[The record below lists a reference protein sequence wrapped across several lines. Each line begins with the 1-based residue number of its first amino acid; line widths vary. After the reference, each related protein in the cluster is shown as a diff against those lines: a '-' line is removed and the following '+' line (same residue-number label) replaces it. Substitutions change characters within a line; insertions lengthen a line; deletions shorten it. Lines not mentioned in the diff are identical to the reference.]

1 MNVTGAQAIAISLI
15 AEAVDTV
22 FGYPGGA
29 IMPTYDALLEYEN
42 DINHILVRHEQAAVH
57 SAAGYSRSL
66 KKTGVVI
73 ATSGP
78 GATNLITG
86 IADALIDSTPIVC
99 ITGQVFSGLLGTDAF
114 QEADII
120 GMTVASTK
128 WNYQITEASEIP
140 FIIKK
145 AFEISQSGRP
155 GPVLLDITK
164 DAQTNCFNYVAQ
176 TSNFNARWNKK
187 FLMDMNIINAAAL
200 IINKAKRPLILLGQG
215 VVISGAESELL
226 QLAEKGDIPVACTLL
241 GLSGFPSNHDLYK
254 GMLGMHGNYSANIL
268 SNKADVVIAIGMRF
282 DDRVTGDLDDYLPE
296 AQIIHIDIDDAEL
309 NKNVKVDIG
318 ILADAKEALI
328 ALLPFIKD
336 SSHVKW
342 NSQFD
347 HYYLEEKKAV
357 ILPETKP
364 DSGQI
369 KMAEVVNHLSNTI
382 TSEFVI
388 VTDVGQHQMIS
399 ARYCKF
405 KKSDIWI
412 TSGGL
417 GTMGF
422 ALPAAIGAKIGLKN
436 TKEVIAII
444 GDGGIQMTIQELALL
459 RQEEINLKII
469 ILNNSHLGMVRQ
481 WQELFF
487 NKRYSYT
494 NISSPNF
501 EKISDAYGIKSRSIS
516 NRKNL
521 YSAIDDLLN
530 AKEPFLLEVNVEQQE
545 NVFPMVPTG
554 ASISKTK
561 LSIGDL
567 YVK

>member
-15 AEAVDTV
+15 EEGVDTI

-42 DINHILVRHEQAAVH
+42 NINHILVRHEQAAVH

-66 KKTGVVI
+66 NKVGVVI

-120 GMTVASTK
+120 GMTVAATK
-128 WNYQITEASEIP
+128 WNYQITKSSEIP

-164 DAQTNCFNYVAQ
+164 DAQINIFNYLPQ
-176 TSNFNARWNKK
+176 SSNLNAKWNKK
-187 FLMDMNIINAAAL
+187 LFLDINKVNAAASL
-200 IINKAKRPLILLGQG
+200 INKSKRPLILLGQG
-215 VVISGAESELL
+215 VILSGAESELL
-226 QLAEKGDIPVACTLL
+226 QLAEKGNIPVSCTLL
-241 GLSGFPSNHDLYK
+241 GLSGFPSTHGLFK

-268 SNKADVVIAIGMRF
+268 SNKADVIIAIGMRF
-282 DDRVTGDLDDYLPE
+282 DDRVTGNLDDYLLE
-296 AQIIHIDIDDAEL
+296 AKIIHIDIDDAEI
-309 NKNVKVDIG
+309 NKNVKVDLG
-318 ILADAKEALI
+318 ILADAKETLI
-328 ALLPFIKD
+328 ALLPFIQD
-336 SSHVKW
+336 NSHVEW
-342 NSQFD
+342 NAQFD
-347 HYYLEEKKAV
+347 HYHLEEEKVV

-364 DSGQI
+364 NSGPI
-369 KMAEVVNHLSNTI
+369 KMAEVVNQLSNSI
-382 TSEFVI
+382 SSEFVM
-388 VTDVGQHQMIS
+388 VTDVGQHQMIA

-459 RQEEINLKII
+459 RQEKINLKII
-469 ILNNSHLGMVRQ
+469 ILNNSYLGMVRQ

-501 EKISDAYGIKSRSIS
+501 EKISEAYGIKSRSIS
-516 NRKNL
+516 NRESL
-521 YSAIDDLLN
+521 SSAIDNLLN
-530 AKEPFLLEVNVEQQE
+530 ANEPFLLEVNVEQQE
-545 NVFPMVPTG
+545 NVFPMVPSG

-561 LSIGDL
+561 LSIGE
-567 YVK
+567 

>member
-1 MNVTGAQAIAISLI
+1 
-15 AEAVDTV
+15 
-22 FGYPGGA
+22 
-29 IMPTYDALLEYEN
+29 
-42 DINHILVRHEQAAVH
+42 
-57 SAAGYSRSL
+57 
-66 KKTGVVI
+66 
-73 ATSGP
+73 
-78 GATNLITG
+78 
-86 IADALIDSTPIVC
+86 
-99 ITGQVFSGLLGTDAF
+99 
-114 QEADII
+114 
-120 GMTVASTK
+120 
-128 WNYQITEASEIP
+128 
-140 FIIKK
+140 
-145 AFEISQSGRP
+145 
-155 GPVLLDITK
+155 
-164 DAQTNCFNYVAQ
+164 
-176 TSNFNARWNKK
+176 
-187 FLMDMNIINAAAL
+187 
-200 IINKAKRPLILLGQG
+200 
-215 VVISGAESELL
+215 
-226 QLAEKGDIPVACTLL
+226 
-241 GLSGFPSNHDLYK
+241 
-254 GMLGMHGNYSANIL
+254 
-268 SNKADVVIAIGMRF
+268 
-282 DDRVTGDLDDYLPE
+282 
-296 AQIIHIDIDDAEL
+296 
-309 NKNVKVDIG
+309 
-318 ILADAKEALI
+318 
-328 ALLPFIKD
+328 
-336 SSHVKW
+336 
-342 NSQFD
+342 
-347 HYYLEEKKAV
+347 
-357 ILPETKP
+357 
-364 DSGQI
+364 
-369 KMAEVVNHLSNTI
+369 
-382 TSEFVI
+382 
-388 VTDVGQHQMIS
+388 MIS